1 MINEDMKMEIK
12 TTQDIAGEFIKVR
25 DGLEDR
31 HLENP
36 ETMKLILD
44 KKWIAIDS
52 LHKRL
57 STVMNVRNNEKD
69 MRLLFIEIQREY
81 HKYR

>member
-1 MINEDMKMEIK
+1 MEIK

-36 ETMKLILD
+36 ETIKLILD

-52 LHKRL
+52 LIKYLDKESYGYRENGCNII
-57 STVMNVRNNEKD
+57 NVDELREKL
-69 MRLLFIEIQREY
+69 RKHR
-81 HKYR
+81 